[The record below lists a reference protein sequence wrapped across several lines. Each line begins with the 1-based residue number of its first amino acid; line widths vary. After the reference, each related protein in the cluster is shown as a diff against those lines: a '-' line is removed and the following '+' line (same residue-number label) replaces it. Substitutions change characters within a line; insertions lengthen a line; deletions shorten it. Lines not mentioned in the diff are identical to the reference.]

1 MKRIYLDNAATSYPK
16 APGLGDAMKHFV
28 DDIGDNVNRSGY
40 DSLAADEMVFETRE
54 MVAALFNGSFAATFV
69 AQVRKGLVERH
80 NRTYFFAF

>member
-54 MVAALFNGSFAATFV
+54 MVAALFNFPGFLTL
-69 AQVRKGLVERH
+69 G
-80 NRTYFFAF
+80 